1 MRVLVTGGAG
11 FLGSRLVNALLARG
25 TVTGSSGDEQSI
37 DEVLVADIAPPPRP
51 FADDK
56 RLKTR
61 YGDFSEADAVHQLID
76 RDTGVVFHL
85 AAIVSGE
92 AEENF
97 DKGMRINLGGT
108 QKILEACR
116 QRADCPR
123 VVFASSVAVY
133 GGDMPDVLDDMT
145 PLTPQTSYGAQKAM
159 SELLVNDYSRKG
171 FIDGRALR
179 LPTIVVRAGKPNAAA
194 SSFASSIIRE
204 PLQGT
209 EVDCPVSGKTGV
221 WLLSPRRV
229 VAAFIHAADL
239 ASDAWGASRSV
250 ALPGMTVSVEEMLA
264 ALARVA
270 GEGVAARVRF
280 KPDPFIE
287 KIVYG
292 WPTRFTTERG
302 ELMGFRADERFDEII
317 EAFIEDELGG
327 KFVA

>member
-25 TVTGSSGDEQSI
+25 SVTTSSGDEQSI
-37 DEVLVADIAPPPRP
+37 DEVLVADIAPPPKP
-51 FADDK
+51 FADDT

-76 RDTGVVFHL
+76 RDTSVVFHL

-116 QRADCPR
+116 QQAHCPR

-133 GGDMPDVLDDMT
+133 GGEMPDVLDDMT
-145 PLTPQTSYGAQKAM
+145 PLTPQTSYGSQKAM

-221 WLLSPRRV
+221 WLLSPRQV
-229 VAAFIHAADL
+229 VTSFIHAADL
-239 ASDAWGASRSV
+239 AADAWGASRSV

-264 ALARVA
+264 ALTKVA
-270 GEGVAARVRF
+270 GESVAARVSF

-302 ELMGFRADERFDEII
+302 ELMGFRADQRFEEVI
-317 EAFIEDELGG
+317 EAFIEDDLGG